1 MHSTALLVVATIFST
16 AFISSQKLPSAYAFT
31 HFPTSAT
38 YHRRNHLHHPPAMS
52 ANEPSPDTAPNL
64 EQVKQQIS
72 RAISVGAP
80 AYNAGDIK
88 GCADTYA
95 ATAQTILSG
104 ILPDQLRINLDK
116 CLKEMNDD
124 AGNMNDDARAWA
136 LRRQFDAILE
146 YSPPF
151 LPVSLEDACSAS
163 VVLEPFTSQQ
173 LPSQPIEVMDNVMG
187 GVSSGSWAS
196 SSSTSSVG
204 KFRGTTS
211 LANNGGFAS
220 LRWRFQ
226 TLQNWSYAKGI
237 YLKVKHSNPDEHTFR
252 LILKDGTCERIRLTN
267 FKAVFANP
275 SSSTES
281 ASDSSSAI
289 LIPFTE
295 LGDMEQMG
303 NAMVGA
309 PPFNSSAVTEI
320 GIMAIK
326 PTVIGEFEIKILD
339 WGLYSEGDE

>member
-1 MHSTALLVVATIFST
+1 MSARPT
-16 AFISSQKLPSAYAFT
+16 KPSAA
-31 HFPTSAT
+31 
-38 YHRRNHLHHPPAMS
+38 
-52 ANEPSPDTAPNL
+52 ETAPNL
-64 EQVKQQIS
+64 EQIKQQIS

-88 GCADTYA
+88 GCANTYA
-95 ATAQTILSG
+95 ATAEIILG
-104 ILPDQLRINLDK
+104 NLPDQLRINLGK
-116 CLKEMNDD
+116 CLEDMNDD
-124 AGNMNDDARAWA
+124 DVGNMNDDARAWA

-146 YSPPF
+146 YTPPF
-151 LPVSLEDACSAS
+151 FPVSLKDES

-187 GVSSGSWAS
+187 GISSGTWTLSVPS
-196 SSSTSSVG
+196 SSSPVG

-220 LRWRFQ
+220 FRWPFP

-237 YLKVKHSNPDEHTFR
+237 YLKVQHSNPGEHTFR
-252 LILKDGTCERIRLTN
+252 LILKDATCERIRLAN

-275 SSSTES
+275 SSST
-281 ASDSSSAI
+281 ANAVDSSGHAI

-295 LGDMEQMG
+295 IGEIERMG
-303 NAMVGA
+303 NAMGVGA
-309 PPFNSSAVTEI
+309 PSFNPSAVTEI

-326 PTVIGEFEIKILD
+326 PTVVGEFEIEILD
-339 WGLYSEGDE
+339 WGLFS

>member
-1 MHSTALLVVATIFST
+1 MHSTVLLVVATILST
-16 AFISSQKLPSAYAFT
+16 AFISSKKLPLAHAFT
-31 HFPTSAT
+31 PFPPSAT
-38 YHRRNHLHHPPAMS
+38 NHHRNHLHHPPAMS
-52 ANEPSPDTAPNL
+52 ANEPSADTAPNL

-95 ATAQTILSG
+95 ATAQTILLG
-104 ILPDQLRINLDK
+104 NLPDQLRFNLDK
-116 CLKEMNDD
+116 CLEETNAD

-151 LPVSLEDACSAS
+151 LPVSLEDSES

-196 SSSTSSVG
+196 SSSNSSVG

-226 TLQNWSYAKGI
+226 TLQNWSYATGI
-237 YLKVKHSNPDEHTFR
+237 YLKVKHSNPGEHTFR

-275 SSSTES
+275 SSSTER
-281 ASDSSSAI
+281 AADSSGAV

-295 LGDMEQMG
+295 VGDMEQMG

-309 PPFNSSAVTEI
+309 PPFNPSAVTEI

-326 PTVIGEFEIKILD
+326 PLVVGEFEIEILD
-339 WGLYSEGDE
+339 WGLYS

>member
-1 MHSTALLVVATIFST
+1 
-16 AFISSQKLPSAYAFT
+16 
-31 HFPTSAT
+31 
-38 YHRRNHLHHPPAMS
+38 MS
-52 ANEPSPDTAPNL
+52 AGKPSTKAAPNL
-64 EQVKQQIS
+64 EHLKQQIS

-88 GCADTYA
+88 GCADAYA
-95 ATAQTILSG
+95 ATAQAILG
-104 ILPDQLRINLDK
+104 DLPDQLRTNLDK
-116 CLKEMNDD
+116 CLEEMNGD
-124 AGNMNDDARAWA
+124 AGNLDDDAKAWA

-146 YSPPF
+146 YTPPF
-151 LPVSLEDACSAS
+151 LPVSLKDSGS
-163 VVLEPFTSQQ
+163 NVLEPFTSQQ

-187 GVSSGSWAS
+187 GISSGTWTPSMAS
-196 SSSTSSVG
+196 SSLPVG
-204 KFRGTTS
+204 KFCGTTS

-220 LRWRFQ
+220 LRWRFP

-237 YLKVKHSNPDEHTFR
+237 YLKVQHSNPGEHTFR

-275 SSSTES
+275 SSSAES
-281 ASDSSSAI
+281 ADDSSCDAI

-295 LGDMEQMG
+295 VGDMEQMG

-309 PPFNSSAVTEI
+309 PPFNPSAVTEI

-326 PTVIGEFEIKILD
+326 PTIVGEFEIEILD
-339 WGLYSEGDE
+339 WGLYR